1 MLYSAT
7 DTSAN
12 SWILPFASSAGGY
25 FTGYAIA
32 NPNEMLTVQTD
43 VTVEFVSRSGAVI
56 DRTTISLS
64 PANRH
69 VAMIAEGRSGYVRI
83 TSNFP
88 IQVVG
93 AIGTKDGTTLDQVPG
108 M

>member
-1 MLYSAT
+1 
-7 DTSAN
+7 
-12 SWILPFASSAGGY
+12 
-25 FTGYAIA
+25 
-32 NPNEMLTVQTD
+32 
-43 VTVEFVSRSGAVI
+43 
-56 DRTTISLS
+56 
-64 PANRH
+64 
-69 VAMIAEGRSGYVRI
+69 MIAEGRSGYVRI